1 MFASALPAGLIVMLY
16 LCGLIQTFE
25 IYYGLGF
32 LYHGMKL
39 CITIFG
45 GLLLGFGLPIY
56 MMLRRFQP
64 VTRKQIFSVGFSLTA
79 LPIAIF
85 LFLFPLVAGTN
96 LSIDGVSLIIDGIQ
110 TRHGWLVF
118 VQEVLFFGLC
128 GLSGALAFWLMAP
141 NKLKQTELQTLAAP
155 V

>member
-1 MFASALPAGLIVMLY
+1 
-16 LCGLIQTFE
+16 
-25 IYYGLGF
+25 
-32 LYHGMKL
+32 
-39 CITIFG
+39 
-45 GLLLGFGLPIY
+45 
-56 MMLRRFQP
+56 MMLRRFQL

-85 LFLFPLVAGTN
+85 LFLLPLVAGTN

-128 GLSGALAFWLMAP
+128 GLSGALAFWLMTP